1 MTLHGP
7 GRAAQRVSL
16 SSWAP
21 HPYSCLRTGL
31 LQAAAFGSLCF
42 RYAFRNAFAVS
53 AFFTTGGILFQPS
66 GTRCE
71 KKFFL
76 TSSRGAGISRFSGS
90 AAALVTLS
98 PSLAILNQV
107 SLLTLSFPLRIRC
120 TCCMSSWCLLSSS
133 VRCPSTKLLNK
144 QNI

>member
-31 LQAAAFGSLCF
+31 LQAAASGSLCF
-42 RYAFRNAFAVS
+42 RNAFSVS
-53 AFFTTGGILFQPS
+53 AFFTTGGILFQSS

-71 KKFFL
+71 KFFL
-76 TSSRGAGISRFSGS
+76 TSSLGAGIHRFSGS
-90 AAALVTLS
+90 AAALATLS

-107 SLLTLSFPLRIRC
+107 SLFTLSFPLRIRC
-120 TCCMSSWCLLSSS
+120 TCCICIHIKFIS
-133 VRCPSTKLLNK
+133 VS
-144 QNI
+144 